1 MYILG
6 ISESHTATAAILKD
20 GEIIACA
27 SEERFV
33 RKKSVTGLPRNAIQY
48 CLKEANILSSEID
61 LVVFSFK
68 NPGLFLGHFEEE
80 KKKSLLNFVVSYG
93 SSQMNYFIN
102 SFNIDLPEIFYKIF
116 NFFYLFTYRFFAE
129 KRLQKLHNAF
139 LEKEL
144 KVNKEKFFFLD
155 HHTAH
160 AFAPFYMYK
169 RNNSEKYLVITNDG
183 YGDSVC
189 GRVFTVSNSRWKEI
203 ASTSNSNSLG
213 WVYAYTTKLLGFT
226 PGEHEYKVMGL
237 APYAPKEGVEKAY
250 NIIKNLIWLKDV
262 SFESK
267 IPRIGYFPYLRKH
280 LVGIRFDYIAGG
292 LQKLTENLLVGQI
305 KNAMKKTGIKKV
317 VVGGGVFM
325 NVKANMEIASI
336 PGISEYSIMP
346 SAGDESTAIGACY
359 YGYKKLCEERGL
371 PFIPTSLHNLYL
383 GPGFTEEEIKK
394 AFISEKILH
403 NDLYKVEKL
412 QNPSK
417 KIANLIAD
425 GKIVARFAGKMEFGA
440 RALGNRS
447 ILANP
452 KDTRVIKIIN
462 DQIKGRDFWMPFA
475 PVVLTERMHDYFVIP
490 KAKVNNE
497 YMMVAYK
504 TKELAQEEL
513 IACLHQYDFTARP
526 QVLSYEMNPS
536 YYEII
541 KEFES
546 LTGIGAIL
554 NTSFNIH
561 GEPIVCSPA
570 DAIKTLKNS
579 GLKYL
584 ALENYLITKR

>member
-6 ISESHTATAAILKD
+6 VSESHTATAALLKD

-33 RKKSVTGLPRNAIQY
+33 RKKSITGFPKNAVQY
-48 CLKEANILSSEID
+48 CLKEANISSSEID

-68 NPGLFLGHFEEE
+68 NPGLFLGHLEKE
-80 KKKSLLNFVVSYG
+80 KKKSLTNSLLSYG
-93 SSQMNYFIN
+93 SSRMNYFIN
-102 SFNIDLPEIFYKIF
+102 SFSIDLPDAFYKLL
-116 NFFYLFTYRFFAE
+116 NFSYLFTYRFFAE
-129 KRLQKLHNAF
+129 KKLQNLHDAF

-144 KVNKEKFFFLD
+144 TINKEKFFFLD

-169 RNNSEKYLVITNDG
+169 RNAGKKYLVITNDG

-189 GRVFTVSNSRWKEI
+189 GRVSIVLNNRWKEI
-203 ASTSNSNSLG
+203 ASTENSSSLG

-237 APYAPKEGVEKAY
+237 APYAAKEGVEKAY
-250 NIIKNLIWLKDV
+250 NRIKKLIWLKDM

-280 LVGIRFDYIAGG
+280 LTGVRFDYVAGG
-292 LQKLTENLLVGQI
+292 LQKLTEHLLVGQI
-305 KNAMKKTGIKKV
+305 KSAIKKTGIKNV

-325 NVKANMEIASI
+325 NVKANMEIASM
-336 PGISEYSIMP
+336 PGISEYTIMP

-359 YGYKKLCEERGL
+359 FGYKKLCEEREL
-371 PFIPTSLHNLYL
+371 TFSPAPLQNLYL
-383 GPGFTEEEIKK
+383 GPRFSEEEIEK
-394 AFISEKILH
+394 ALISEKILH
-403 NDLYKVEKL
+403 SHSYRVEKL
-412 QNPSK
+412 HNPSK
-417 KIANLIAD
+417 KIAQLIAD
-425 GKIVARFAGKMEFGA
+425 GKIIARFAGRMEFGA

-452 KDTRVIKIIN
+452 KDTRVIKVIN

-475 PVVLTERMHDYFVIP
+475 PVVLVERMHDYFVVP
-490 KAKVNNE
+490 KAKASNE

-504 TKELAQEEL
+504 TKELARKEL

-526 QVLSYEMNPS
+526 QVLSYDMNPS

-541 KEFES
+541 KEFEK
-546 LTGIGAIL
+546 LTGIGGIL

-561 GEPIVCSPA
+561 GKPIVCSPE
-570 DAIKTLKNS
+570 DAMKTLKNS
-579 GLKYL
+579 GLEYL
-584 ALENYLITKR
+584 VLENYLITKK